1 MKKTYITPASDIV
14 TLNPQQMLAG
24 SIKIVNDAASMNAA
38 NAYSERK
45 GWSSDIWT
53 TDEE

>member
-24 SIKIVNDAASMNAA
+24 SIKIVSNTESMDAA
-38 NAYSERK
+38 NAYSSER

-53 TDEE
+53 DEE

>member
-24 SIKIVNDAASMNAA
+24 SIKIVSDAESMDAA
-38 NAYSERK
+38 NAYSENK

-53 TDEE
+53 DEE

>member
-24 SIKIVNDAASMNAA
+24 SIKIVNDAASMDAA
-38 NAYSERK
+38 NAYSESK

-53 TDEE
+53 DEE

>member
-24 SIKIVNDAASMNAA
+24 SIKIVSDAASMDAA
-38 NAYSERK
+38 DAYSSER
-45 GWSSDIWT
+45 GWSSDSW